1 MKWFFTIIIC
11 LALAM
16 MLAQSRIA
24 YSDWAD
30 CGVADDKAASLSLEK
45 SREYET
51 KNDFVNAYEA
61 AAGAYLDCGGGKHE
75 KAVKSA
81 TKRLKRKAAE
91 QLEAKADVKACR
103 YYYLDDATP
112 NADSDRA
119 LIKYVKTVAWNKPG
133 DFDRAVSDCYVFAQK
148 TKKEL
153 DDMALR
159 NAERVLEK
167 EAGAF
172 GKKPKPDTQAS
183 MELLRMA
190 DSWFRIIESESKFGP
205 GDIAGSKGRK
215 KVDELTVKRGDAL
228 LNSVDYELLEDA
240 LNYYSSIENME
251 NRRSKINMAKKN
263 ASGLGDESMSK
274 GDFEKAERFY
284 RIAGDGAK
292 ANKAQSAYEKQER
305 DKEKAS
311 SEAEEKRKS
320 KFKKESKDLEKE
332 LGI

>member
-1 MKWFFTIIIC
+1 MI
-11 LALAM
+11 
-16 MLAQSRIA
+16 LAQSRIA

-30 CGVADDKAASLSLEK
+30 CTAADDKAASLSLKK
-45 SREYET
+45 SQEYEN
-51 KNDFVNAYEA
+51 KGDFVSSYEA

-81 TKRLKRKAAE
+81 AKRLKRKAAE
-91 QLEAKADVKACR
+91 QLEAKADAKACR
-103 YYYLDDATP
+103 YYYLDDVTP

-119 LIKYVKTVAWNKPG
+119 LIKYAKTAAWNKPE
-133 DFDRAVSDCYVFAQK
+133 DFDHAVSNCYINDQK

-153 DDMALR
+153 DGIALR

-215 KVDELTVKRGDAL
+215 RVDELTVKRGDAL
-228 LNSVDYELLEDA
+228 LNSTDYELLEDA
-240 LNYYSSIENME
+240 HSYYSLIENHHDKM
-251 NRRSKINMAKKN
+251 KQAKKN
-263 ASGLGDESMSK
+263 ASVLGGESMSK